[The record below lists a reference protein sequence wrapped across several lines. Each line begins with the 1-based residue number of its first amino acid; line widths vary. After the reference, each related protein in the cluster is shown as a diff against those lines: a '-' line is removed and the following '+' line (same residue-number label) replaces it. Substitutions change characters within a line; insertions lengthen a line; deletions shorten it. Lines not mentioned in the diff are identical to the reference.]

1 MPTATKPTVKSLRA
15 AAKAADV
22 DGWEEMDR
30 EELEE
35 ALAEL
40 AEDEDTD
47 DEDVDDEV
55 DEDEDDA
62 DEEDDE
68 DEEDEEPAPKSS
80 SRMSKAK
87 AAAKRTSVKKSPAQ
101 KTAAA
106 KKKAPVKKAAAK
118 VQDEPN
124 ENGNPYRKDSNLWHI
139 TEALMKGGKRSV
151 MVTRLLKKI
160 DLKPRVKG
168 GKDYDEAAEL
178 DYRIV
183 RACQDLK
190 NSYGFVIEREG
201 RGAEQK
207 VKAIAP
213 QDQ

>member
-1 MPTATKPTVKSLRA
+1 MPTAKPTVKSLRA
-15 AAKAADV
+15 AAKSAEV

-35 ALAEL
+35 ALSEI
-40 AEDEDTD
+40 EDDETEEDIDDDEVEDDVDEESDD
-47 DEDVDDEV
+47 DED
-55 DEDEDDA
+55 DEDDA
-62 DEEDDE
+62 
-68 DEEDEEPAPKSS
+68 PVRTKRATTKKAP
-80 SRMSKAK
+80 
-87 AAAKRTSVKKSPAQ
+87 VKKAPV
-101 KTAAA
+101 
-106 KKKAPVKKAAAK
+106 KKAPVKKAAASK
-118 VQDEPN
+118 KAPTTKAAAKPTAAEEN
-124 ENGNPYRKDSNLWHI
+124 ENGNPYRKDSNLYYI

-201 RGAEQK
+201 RGIEQK
-207 VKAIAP
+207 VQAIAP